1 MKYKPLRDT
10 TMIDELLKKVEGL
23 APCYKLEAKHVWVVD
38 DIETVSINVG
48 YYASMADNKAIGEII
63 LGLKVIAIWK
73 DLEFEVVKRP
83 HEATTLEV
91 KITYSIP
98 V

>member
-1 MKYKPLRDT
+1 
-10 TMIDELLKKVEGL
+10 MIDELLKKVEGL
-23 APCYKLEAKHVWVVD
+23 APCYKLEAKYVAVVD

-48 YYASMADNKAIGEII
+48 YYASMAENKAIGEII
-63 LGLKVIAIWK
+63 LGLKLIAAWIN
-73 DLEFEVVKRP
+73 LEFEVVKKVP
-83 HEATTLEV
+83 EATTLEV

>member
-1 MKYKPLRDT
+1 
-10 TMIDELLKKVEGL
+10 MIDELLKKVEGL
-23 APCYKLEAKHVWVVD
+23 APCYKLEAKYASVVD
-38 DIETVSINVG
+38 DMETVSINVG

-63 LGLKVIAIWK
+63 LGLKLIAICK
-73 DLEFEVVKRP
+73 DLEFEVVKSLRQ
-83 HEATTLEV
+83 ATTLEV

>member
-1 MKYKPLRDT
+1 
-10 TMIDELLKKVEGL
+10 MIDELLKKVEGL
-23 APCYKLEAKHVWVVD
+23 APCYKLEAKYVSVVD

-48 YYASMADNKAIGEII
+48 YYASMAENKAIGEII
-63 LGLKVIAIWK
+63 LGLKLIAAWIN
-73 DLEFEVVKRP
+73 LEFEVVKKVP
-83 HEATTLEV
+83 EATTLEV